1 MQRGPPTPSQATPEE
16 LFVLIL
22 GAALLTAPLCKLLRS
37 IGERV
42 RDQCCDD
49 DDDDDEVEV
58 DHACEGEGEGEAEDE
73 GEDEGEE
80 RDVDDASSV

>member
-16 LFVLIL
+16 LFLLIL

-49 DDDDDEVEV
+49 DDDEV
-58 DHACEGEGEGEAEDE
+58 DHADE
-73 GEDEGEE
+73 EPGGEDEGEE

>member
-1 MQRGPPTPSQATPEE
+1 MQRAPPTPSAAKPEE
-16 LFVLIL
+16 LFLLIL
-22 GAALLTAPLCKLLRS
+22 GAALLTAPLCKLLRR

-42 RDQCCDD
+42 RDQCC

-58 DHACEGEGEGEAEDE
+58 DHACEGEGE
-73 GEDEGEE
+73 E

>member
-16 LFVLIL
+16 LFLLIL

-49 DDDDDEVEV
+49 DDDDEVEV
-58 DHACEGEGEGEAEDE
+58 EHADACEGEAEAEGE

>member
-1 MQRGPPTPSQATPEE
+1 MQRAPPTPSAAKPEE
-16 LFVLIL
+16 LFLLIL
-22 GAALLTAPLCKLLRS
+22 GAALLTAPLCKLLRR

-42 RDQCCDD
+42 REQCC

-58 DHACEGEGEGEAEDE
+58 DHAYEGEGEGEET
-73 GEDEGEE
+73 GEE

>member
-16 LFVLIL
+16 LFLLIL

-49 DDDDDEVEV
+49 DDDEVEV
-58 DHACEGEGEGEAEDE
+58 DHACEGEGEEGG

>member
-16 LFVLIL
+16 LFLLIL
-22 GAALLTAPLCKLLRS
+22 GAALLPAPLCKLLRS

-49 DDDDDEVEV
+49 DDDDEVEV
-58 DHACEGEGEGEAEDE
+58 DHACEGEGEGEGE

>member
-16 LFVLIL
+16 IFLLIL

-49 DDDDDEVEV
+49 DDDDEVEV
-58 DHACEGEGEGEAEDE
+58 DHACEGEGEEGG

>member
-1 MQRGPPTPSQATPEE
+1 M
-16 LFVLIL
+16 IL

-58 DHACEGEGEGEAEDE
+58 DHACEGETEAEGE

>member
-1 MQRGPPTPSQATPEE
+1 MQRAPPTPPGASPEE
-16 LFVLIL
+16 IFLLIL
-22 GAALLTAPLCKLLRS
+22 GAALVTAPLCKMLRR

-49 DDDDDEVEV
+49 DDDEVE
-58 DHACEGEGEGEAEDE
+58 HADEEAG

-80 RDVDDASSV
+80 REVDDASCV

>member
-16 LFVLIL
+16 LFLLIL

-49 DDDDDEVEV
+49 DDDDEVEV
-58 DHACEGEGEGEAEDE
+58 DHACEGEGEGEGE